1 MHDFFRW
8 IFSKKKLIKAVFYK
22 QFVVNMLKKTGDM
35 LINTSYFSFFFVTR
49 LSLQEK
55 KPSLTTHPI
64 MQNLT
69 LTLGILLII
78 LGARSYLGTGQES
91 LTALIPSFFGI
102 LFLLFGW
109 LGKKESLRKHMMH
122 AAAGLA
128 LLGIFG
134 TIGAVPGLIEVIRG
148 GEVERPLAIISRS
161 AMFVMCVGFLI
172 RAVQS
177 FIAARKKN

>member
-1 MHDFFRW
+1 MS
-8 IFSKKKLIKAVFYK
+8 II
-22 QFVVNMLKKTGDM
+22 
-35 LINTSYFSFFFVTR
+35 TSYLRFCFVTR

-128 LLGIFG
+128 LVGIFG
-134 TIGAVPGLIEVIRG
+134 TIGAVPGLIEMIGG
-148 GEVERPLAIISRS
+148 GELERPMAIISRS
-161 AMFVMCVGFLI
+161 VMFVLCVIFLT

-177 FIAARKKN
+177 FIAARKEV

>member
-1 MHDFFRW
+1 
-8 IFSKKKLIKAVFYK
+8 
-22 QFVVNMLKKTGDM
+22 
-35 LINTSYFSFFFVTR
+35 
-49 LSLQEK
+49 
-55 KPSLTTHPI
+55 

-69 LTLGILLII
+69 LSLGILLII
-78 LGARSYLGTGQES
+78 LGTASYLGTGQES
-91 LTALIPSFFGI
+91 PTALIPLFFGI

-109 LGKKESLRKHMMH
+109 LGKKESLHKHMMH

-128 LLGIFG
+128 LIGIFG